1 MFNSC
6 IPSILFID
14 MWIELF
20 KIGKHPLAENQHVWT
35 NADLDQIVANQT
47 SDKPITIDH
56 PMNGVIAKTA
66 AFGWIGK
73 LENRN
78 GTLFGEIKS
87 LVAEFALM
95 LSKKMFKNVSIG
107 LVKRDAGWTMGH
119 LAFLGAKAPA
129 VEGLAEIDFSL
140 DNDLVESS
148 VIEFEVNIDF
158 ASNEDVNPDKV
169 NPENINQEDKIMT
182 IEQLQAELDK
192 ALAKIKELEAAKTSD
207 NSAALIKEN
216 EELKVAITGIQA
228 ELRNNTFEN
237 FCKEEIEAGR
247 LTPSEKDATIAIMKT
262 LDGQEAIDFSVD
274 GKNEKKST
282 LSIFQDT
289 IRNRKPAVDFSE
301 TVKKDAARLD
311 IITANTELKNK
322 MAEYAVASGL
332 DLGTN
337 VSKIQA
343 AVFAAN
349 PNLKIAVGA

>member
-1 MFNSC
+1 
-6 IPSILFID
+6 

-20 KIGKHPLAENQHVWT
+20 KIGKHPLAENQHDWT

-47 SDKPITIDH
+47 ADKPITIDH
-56 PMNGVIAKTA
+56 PANGPIAKTA
-66 AFGWIGK
+66 AFGWISK

-78 GTLFGEIKS
+78 GTLFGKVEN

-107 LVKRDAGWTMGH
+107 LVKRDNGWTMGH

-129 VEGLAEIDFSL
+129 VQGLSDIDFSL
-140 DNDLVESS
+140 NESDS
-148 VIEFEVNIDF
+148 VVCSAIESEVNIIDT
-158 ASNEDVNPDKV
+158 ASNEDVDIDKLKPQ
-169 NPENINQEDKIMT
+169 NINHEENIMT
-182 IEQLQAELDK
+182 MEQLQAELDK

-311 IITANTELKNK
+311 VISANTELKNK